1 MIPCLLNH
9 PRLAGHWNKTTM
21 KQPLKKTGL
30 AIYQSNET
38 KVSPVSGRIPCHST
52 TSGSEF
58 HSLARRHLA

>member
-1 MIPCLLNH
+1 MIACLLNH
-9 PRLAGHWNKTTM
+9 PRLAGHLEQNKHETTI
-21 KQPLKKTGL
+21 KKTRL